1 MSPIITTNMATYS
14 QIAMQVGTK
23 KVASVHRMS
32 PIIDNVTKKGKSE
45 YGIKLCSI
53 TKIANKRVRQIF

>member
-1 MSPIITTNMATYS
+1 MATYS

>member
-1 MSPIITTNMATYS
+1 MATYS

-45 YGIKLCSI
+45 YGIKLCSNI
-53 TKIANKRVRQIF
+53 YRFLLFIYLS